1 MRRTLP
7 DLVADNFGWSLLAG
21 AAVLISLLA
30 FAISED
36 NRDEAHFMAECAQDH
51 KAYECEAMWRAGEPK
66 LIAVPVVAGR

>member
-30 FAISED
+30 FAIIED
-36 NRDEAHFMAECAQDH
+36 NAHAERVMAECMQDH